1 VPAARRVERRTPA
14 LVAVPGELEIVAVA
28 GHAGGDPADAEP
40 AGEPGVGGADQ
51 RRLDAAIAEV
61 AYGEQGEQDPV
72 VLAAGCTYRHRGL
85 ADVIDRFPTAR
96 RRS

>member
-1 VPAARRVERRTPA
+1 VYRDARKRATTRWRTPRD
-14 LVAVPGELEIVAVA
+14 LEIVAVA

-40 AGEPGVGGADQ
+40 AGEAGVGGADQ